1 MKKRL
6 RGFSKKKISALVGI
20 IAVAVVASASLI
32 YLEVRENKDVA
43 EATELLSDYQ
53 LKADAINKRLNSYF
67 LPDRF
72 LSEDVSVDKLTNEKE
87 LLAALTELENFSA
100 FKKDDFKNYQVS
112 LETSKVSLEELTYKL
127 EKQNALNDFFEE
139 PVLNGSTA
147 LSEGIVKEES
157 KGSTLD
163 LEDNPY
169 EDKWSETV
177 VQLYDVAKTQIIAM
191 TQAEEA
197 VATLFSQGNVEES
210 VTREE
215 YDKVSKQVNKLKN
228 PTLKQTLTDQIKPVL
243 ELIAKNEDSAKKIA
257 AEEEASAIGGTVE
270 KQNDGS
276 YLVVAPPE
284 EIVKPEYTESVS
296 KNEDTV
302 QKEPSNNTSSST
314 NGSNS
319 TTSST
324 QNSTKTESSTNQ
336 STAESSTS
344 KPKSSESSGNND
356 KFGTWDGGKDPLTGG
371 DVTYGH
377 YENLEDIPGLETGK
391 PPW

>member
-87 LLAALTELENFSA
+87 LLAALTELENSSS
-100 FKKDDFKNYQVS
+100 FKKDDFKNYQAS

-139 PVLNGSTA
+139 PVLNGSTV
-147 LSEGIVKEES
+147 LNESIVKEES
-157 KGSTLD
+157 KESTLD
-163 LEDNPY
+163 LEDNTY
-169 EDKWSETV
+169 KDKWSETV
-177 VQLYDVAKTQIIAM
+177 VQLYDVAKTQITAM

-197 VATLFSQGNVEES
+197 VATLFSQGQVEES

-215 YDKVSKQVNKLKN
+215 YDQVAKQVNELIN
-228 PTLKQTLTDQIKPVL
+228 PALKQTLTDQIKPVL

-257 AEEEASAIGGTVE
+257 AEGEASAIGGTVE

-276 YLVVAPPE
+276 YLVIAPPE

-296 KNEDTV
+296 QNDSTV

-314 NGSNS
+314 SSKNSSNI

-324 QNSTKTESSTNQ
+324 KNSTKTESKTNQ
-336 STAESSTS
+336 SQAA
-344 KPKSSESSGNND
+344 SSESTTSPSKNNEAVAEWE
-356 KFGTWDGGKDPLTGG
+356 GIDPLTGG
-371 DVTYGH
+371 NSSGGIYNNID
-377 YENLEDIPGLETGK
+377 DIPGIETGN

>member
-6 RGFSKKKISALVGI
+6 RGFSKKKISVLVGI
-20 IAVAVVASASLI
+20 FTVAVVASASLI
-32 YLEVRENKDVA
+32 YLEVRENKDAA

-87 LLAALTELENFSA
+87 LLAALTEIENSSS
-100 FKKDDFKNYQVS
+100 FKKDDYKNYQAS
-112 LETSKVSLEELTYKL
+112 LENSKVSLEELTYKL

-157 KGSTLD
+157 KESTLD

-177 VQLYDVAKTQIIAM
+177 DQLYDVATTQIIAM

-215 YDKVSKQVNKLKN
+215 YDQVSKQVNELKN
-228 PTLKQTLTDQIKPVL
+228 PTLKQTLTDRIKPVL

-276 YLVVAPPE
+276 YLVVAPPV

-296 KNEDTV
+296 QNDTTV
-302 QKEPSNNTSSST
+302 KKEPSNNTSSST
-314 NGSNS
+314 SSTNNSNS

-324 QNSTKTESSTNQ
+324 KNSTKTESKTNQ
-336 STAESSTS
+336 SQAA
-344 KPKSSESSGNND
+344 SSESTTSPSKNNEAVAEWE
-356 KFGTWDGGKDPLTGG
+356 GIDPLTGG
-371 DVTYGH
+371 NSSGGIYNNID
-377 YENLEDIPGLETGK
+377 DIPGIETGN